1 MSTNTQPR
9 QPSGTPVG
17 GQFAGKANPE
27 PTEDTIGASVWDFYS
42 AYDDARSGYLPADFD
57 QWDLA
62 DEDGCTVA
70 HVAAYCGKLPPD
82 FDQWDLA
89 NKYGWTVSH
98 IVAKSGNLP
107 PDFDQWDL
115 ADDKTGWTV
124 AHAAARSGHLPP
136 DFDRWDLADKNGLTV
151 RQVAESKP
159 PLREHDLE
167 SPLSQRA

>member
-62 DEDGCTVA
+62 DEDGMTVA
-70 HVAAYCGKLPPD
+70 HTAAK
-82 FDQWDLA
+82 
-89 NKYGWTVSH
+89 
-98 IVAKSGNLP
+98 
-107 PDFDQWDL
+107 
-115 ADDKTGWTV
+115 
-124 AHAAARSGHLPP
+124 SGHLPP
-136 DFDRWDLADKNGLTV
+136 DFDRWDLADKRGQTV
-151 RQVAESKP
+151 REVAERRLHI
-159 PLREHDLE
+159 LRAHVSET
-167 SPLSQRA
+167 PLSERA

>member
-1 MSTNTQPR
+1 MGVTTKPQLR
-9 QPSGTPVG
+9 QPIGTPVG

-27 PTEDTIGASVWDFYS
+27 PAEDVLDVVEWDFGTAS
-42 AYDDARSGYLPADFD
+42 KAA
-57 QWDLA
+57 WD
-62 DEDGCTVA
+62 G
-70 HVAAYCGKLPPD
+70 
-82 FDQWDLA
+82 
-89 NKYGWTVSH
+89 S
-98 IVAKSGNLP
+98 LP